1 MSKLTEEELAL
12 LTDEEREGYLAD
24 EDDDEGEEGNDD
36 QGNDDEGADPADKG
50 NVAKGDDD
58 GEGDDDPQDDPTLAV
73 DDPAAAA
80 QAAANAQEGGE
91 GGDQGDGAQ
100 PQEQF
105 TPQPKPLFSAE
116 LPADIKAQRTA
127 IDAKEDALDKQFD
140 EGDITFSEHK
150 KALRELNQQR
160 NSLDRAELKAELS
173 AEAYQTQ
180 IDNSWQ
186 ASQTAFFSAHPEIN
200 TANDAQMAALDH
212 LVRQETKAV
221 LDKGGA
227 IGVPELERA
236 YAKFKQ
242 AFNIADPAPKQ
253 EKQQQQKQVKP
264 KKENIVPPNLG
275 TLPAATAND
284 TDDGKFAALDRLEGT
299 AYEDALAKLTDAQRD
314 EYLRSA

>member
-12 LTDEEREGYLAD
+12 LTEEERDGYLDD

-36 QGNDDEGADPADKG
+36 EGA
-50 NVAKGDDD
+50 

-80 QAAANAQEGGE
+80 QADAD
-91 GGDQGDGAQ
+91 DQGDGA
-100 PQEQF
+100 ETKEDF
-105 TPQPKPLFSAE
+105 TTQPKPLFNAE
-116 LPADIKAQRTA
+116 LPADIQAQRTE
-127 IDAKEDALDKQFD
+127 IDEKEDALDKQFD

-150 KALRELNQQR
+150 KALREINQQR
-160 NSLDRAELKAELS
+160 NALDRAELKAELA

-200 TANDAQMAALDH
+200 TANDVQMTALDH

-221 LDKGGA
+221 LDKGGV

-242 AFNIADPAPKQ
+242 AFNIADSAPK
-253 EKQQQQKQVKP
+253 QQQKQVKTP
-264 KKENIVPPNLG
+264 KNGIVPPNLG

>member
-12 LTDEEREGYLAD
+12 LTEEEREGYLDD
-24 EDDDEGEEGNDD
+24 EDDDEGEEGNGD
-36 QGNDDEGADPADKG
+36 NGA
-50 NVAKGDDD
+50 

-80 QAAANAQEGGE
+80 QADAD
-91 GGDQGDGAQ
+91 DQGDGA
-100 PQEQF
+100 ETKEEF
-105 TPQPKPLFSAE
+105 TTQPKPLFNAE
-116 LPADIKAQRTA
+116 LPADIQAQRTA
-127 IDAKEDALDKQFD
+127 IDEKEDALDKQFD

-150 KALRELNQQR
+150 KALREINQQR
-160 NSLDRAELKAELS
+160 NALDRAELKAELA

-200 TANDAQMAALDH
+200 TANDVQMTALDH

-221 LDKGGA
+221 LDKGGV

-236 YAKFKQ
+236 YMKYKQ
-242 AFNIADPAPKQ
+242 AFNIEAAAPKQ
-253 EKQQQQKQVKP
+253 AKAPSAKNEGV
-264 KKENIVPPNLG
+264 VPPNLG
-275 TLPAATAND
+275 KLPAATAND
-284 TDDGKFAALDRLEGT
+284 TDDGKFAHLDRLEGV
-299 AYEDALAKLTDAQRD
+299 AFEDALAKLSDAQRD

>member
-12 LTDEEREGYLAD
+12 LTEEERDGYLDD
-24 EDDDEGEEGNDD
+24 EDDDEGEEGEE
-36 QGNDDEGADPADKG
+36 GN
-50 NVAKGDDD
+50 GD
-58 GEGDDDPQDDPTLAV
+58 EGDDDPQDDPTLAV

-80 QAAANAQEGGE
+80 QEGD
-91 GGDQGDGAQ
+91 DQGDGA
-100 PQEQF
+100 ETKEDF
-105 TPQPKPLFSAE
+105 TTQPKPLFNAE
-116 LPADIKAQRTA
+116 LPADIQAQRTE
-127 IDAKEDALDKQFD
+127 IDEKEDALDKQFD

-150 KALRELNQQR
+150 KALREINQQR
-160 NSLDRAELKAELS
+160 NALDRAELKAELA

-186 ASQTAFFSAHPEIN
+186 ASQTAFFASHPELN
-200 TANDAQMAALDH
+200 TANEVQMTALDH

-221 LDKGGA
+221 LDKGGV

-242 AFNIADPAPKQ
+242 AFNIADSSPK
-253 EKQQQQKQVKP
+253 QQQKQAKTP
-264 KKENIVPPNLG
+264 KNGIVPPNLG

>member
-1 MSKLTEEELAL
+1 MGKLTEEELAL
-12 LTDEEREGYLAD
+12 LTEEEREGYLDD

-36 QGNDDEGADPADKG
+36 EGA
-50 NVAKGDDD
+50 

-80 QAAANAQEGGE
+80 LATAD
-91 GGDQGDGAQ
+91 DQGDGA
-100 PQEQF
+100 ETKEDF
-105 TPQPKPLFSAE
+105 TTQPKPLFNAE
-116 LPADIKAQRTA
+116 LPADIQAQRTA
-127 IDAKEDALDKQFD
+127 IDEKEDDLDKQFD

-150 KALRELNQQR
+150 KALREINQQR
-160 NSLDRAELKAELS
+160 NALDRAELKAELA

-200 TANDAQMAALDH
+200 TANDVQMTALDH

-221 LDKGGA
+221 LDKGGV

-242 AFNIADPAPKQ
+242 AFNIADSSPK
-253 EKQQQQKQVKP
+253 QQQKQVKP
-264 KKENIVPPNLG
+264 PKNGIVPPNLG

>member
-12 LTDEEREGYLAD
+12 LTEEERDGYLDD
-24 EDDDEGEEGNDD
+24 EDDDEGEEGN
-36 QGNDDEGADPADKG
+36 GDEGA
-50 NVAKGDDD
+50 

-80 QAAANAQEGGE
+80 QAAADDQE
-91 GGDQGDGAQ
+91 GGDQGDGA
-100 PQEQF
+100 ETKEEF
-105 TPQPKPLFSAE
+105 TTQPKPLFNAE
-116 LPADIKAQRTA
+116 LPADIQAQRTA
-127 IDAKEDALDKQFD
+127 IDEKEDALDKQFD

-150 KALRELNQQR
+150 KALREINQQR
-160 NSLDRAELKAELS
+160 NVLDRAELKAELA

-200 TANDAQMAALDH
+200 TANDVQMTALDH

-221 LDKGGA
+221 LDKGGV

-242 AFNIADPAPKQ
+242 AFNIADSAPK
-253 EKQQQQKQVKP
+253 QQQKQVKTP
-264 KKENIVPPNLG
+264 KNGIVPPNLG

>member
-12 LTDEEREGYLAD
+12 LTEEERDGYLDD
-24 EDDDEGEEGNDD
+24 EDDDEGEEGN
-36 QGNDDEGADPADKG
+36 GDEGA
-50 NVAKGDDD
+50 

-73 DDPAAAA
+73 DDPATAA
-80 QAAANAQEGGE
+80 QADADDQE
-91 GGDQGDGAQ
+91 GDGA
-100 PQEQF
+100 ETKEDF
-105 TPQPKPLFSAE
+105 TTQPKPLFNAE
-116 LPADIKAQRTA
+116 LPADIQAQRTE
-127 IDAKEDALDKQFD
+127 IDEKEDALDKQFD

-150 KALRELNQQR
+150 KALREINQQR
-160 NSLDRAELKAELS
+160 NALDRAELKAELA

-200 TANDAQMAALDH
+200 TANDVQMTALDH

-221 LDKGGA
+221 LDKGGV

-242 AFNIADPAPKQ
+242 AFNIADSSPK
-253 EKQQQQKQVKP
+253 QQQKQVKP
-264 KKENIVPPNLG
+264 PKNGIVPPNLG

>member
-12 LTDEEREGYLAD
+12 LTEEERDGYLDD

-36 QGNDDEGADPADKG
+36 EGA
-50 NVAKGDDD
+50 

-80 QAAANAQEGGE
+80 QATAD
-91 GGDQGDGAQ
+91 DQGDGA
-100 PQEQF
+100 ETKEDF
-105 TPQPKPLFSAE
+105 TTQPKPLFNAE
-116 LPADIKAQRTA
+116 LPADIQAQRTA
-127 IDAKEDALDKQFD
+127 IDEKEDDLDKQFD

-150 KALRELNQQR
+150 KALREINQQR
-160 NSLDRAELKAELS
+160 NALDRAELKAELA

-200 TANDAQMAALDH
+200 TANDVQMTALDH

-221 LDKGGA
+221 LDKGGV

-242 AFNIADPAPKQ
+242 AFNIADSSPK
-253 EKQQQQKQVKP
+253 QQQKQVKTP
-264 KKENIVPPNLG
+264 KNENIVPPNLG

-284 TDDGKFAALDRLEGT
+284 TDDGRFAALDRLEGT

>member
-12 LTDEEREGYLAD
+12 LTEEERDGYLDD

-36 QGNDDEGADPADKG
+36 EGA
-50 NVAKGDDD
+50 

-73 DDPAAAA
+73 DDPVAAA
-80 QAAANAQEGGE
+80 QADAD
-91 GGDQGDGAQ
+91 DQGDGA
-100 PQEQF
+100 ETKEEF
-105 TPQPKPLFSAE
+105 TTQPKPLFNAE
-116 LPADIKAQRTA
+116 LPADIQAQRTA
-127 IDAKEDALDKQFD
+127 IDEKEDALDKQFD

-150 KALRELNQQR
+150 KALREINQQR
-160 NSLDRAELKAELS
+160 NALDRAELKAELA

-200 TANDAQMAALDH
+200 TANDVQMTALDH

-221 LDKGGA
+221 LDKGGV

-242 AFNIADPAPKQ
+242 AFNIADTAPK
-253 EKQQQQKQVKP
+253 QQQKQVKTP
-264 KKENIVPPNLG
+264 KNGIVPPNLG